1 MDAVFDFIGRYDHD
15 DHDDHDHNELV
26 LCAPSIGPD
35 EKKTKLMLFH
45 CSLLLVL
52 CSNRLGGMIIK
63 KMLGTV

>member
-15 DHDDHDHNELV
+15 HDHDHDHNELV

-35 EKKTKLMLFH
+35 EKKTKLP
-45 CSLLLVL
+45 LLAAIVAMY
-52 CSNRLGGMIIK
+52 SIILK